1 MNKNRRE
8 YFKRYYQLH
17 KAEMDEKTR
26 KWKAEHKEQEGTI
39 DIYQSREELQEAE
52 KREEGKINWNIWD
65 KVQEQTK
72 NDITKALKD
81 HQEPLKRKPIYV
93 YTLNTKIPL
102 IVFKDSDEAATTLN
116 ITRVQVTNHAR
127 TQVPIYY
134 RGIILSYTPIN
145 ETKN

>member
-1 MNKNRRE
+1 MSKDRKA

-52 KREEGKINWNIWD
+52 KRQEGKINWDIWH

-72 NDITKALKD
+72 QDITKALKD

-145 ETKN
+145 Q